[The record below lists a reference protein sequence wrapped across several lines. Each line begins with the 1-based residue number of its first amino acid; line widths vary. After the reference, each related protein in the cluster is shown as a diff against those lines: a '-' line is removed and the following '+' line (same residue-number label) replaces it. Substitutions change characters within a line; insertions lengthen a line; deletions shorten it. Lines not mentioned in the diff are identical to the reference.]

1 MNKDVIAINQDPL
14 AKQGMRIV
22 GGNLQFQDDTSINVW
37 GKPLSNGDVALAFG
51 NAGPIELYIN

>member
-1 MNKDVIAINQDPL
+1 
-14 AKQGMRIV
+14 MRIV

-51 NAGPIELYIN
+51 NVDKLIRYRMQ